1 MLGLFTKRKAPRT
14 NYDPARWKPVI
25 RRSICTGE
33 ETAGFLET
41 GTGEFRDIMLIR
53 TRKDLHAFRE
63 QYGIVGEIET
73 IY

>member
-1 MLGLFTKRKAPRT
+1 MLKLFDKKKAPRSG
-14 NYDPARWKPVI
+14 YDPERMKPVI

-41 GTGEFRDIMLIR
+41 GTGQFRDVMLIR
-53 TRKDLHAFRE
+53 RPSDLREFRE
-63 QYGIVGEIET
+63 QYGIAGEIET